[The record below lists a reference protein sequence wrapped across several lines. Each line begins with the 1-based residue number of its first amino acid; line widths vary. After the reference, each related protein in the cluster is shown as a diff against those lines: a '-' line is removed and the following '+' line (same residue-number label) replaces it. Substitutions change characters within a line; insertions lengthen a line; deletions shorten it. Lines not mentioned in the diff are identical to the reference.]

1 MVDKAKERQ
10 VNDVATLKALA
21 DPVRLAIISAL
32 MRSEGEPQTVK
43 ELAAA
48 LDEPQTKLYRH
59 VKQLEAVGLI
69 AVAGTRLVSGIV
81 ESRYVAA
88 QESLRLSREM
98 FSAGSETRTEAV
110 DAVLAAIDLVRDGF
124 RVQVRDGKLDF
135 SAPDDG
141 SAGPPAFVAHFAV
154 RLDPERMVRLR
165 RELGAIFDELAA
177 EERSA
182 APDAVEVTAF
192 ALLYGVPVADAGA
205 DRAGGAGTES
215 DAGPTAGAG

>member
-1 MVDKAKERQ
+1 M
-10 VNDVATLKALA
+10 NDVATLKALA

-48 LDEPQTKLYRH
+48 LGEPQTKLYRH

>member
-32 MRSEGEPQTVK
+32 MRAEGEPQTVK

-48 LDEPQTKLYRH
+48 LGEPQTKLYRH
-59 VKQLEAVGLI
+59 IKQLEAVGLI

-98 FSAGSETRTEAV
+98 FSAGSDTRTEAV

-135 SAPDDG
+135 SAPEDG

-177 EERSA
+177 EERST

-192 ALLYGVPVADAGA
+192 ALLYGVPVAEAGAVRAAGA
-205 DRAGGAGTES
+205 DAQ
-215 DAGPTAGAG
+215 AGPVG

>member
-1 MVDKAKERQ
+1 M
-10 VNDVATLKALA
+10 NDVATLKALA

>member
-1 MVDKAKERQ
+1 M
-10 VNDVATLKALA
+10 NDVATLKALA

-32 MRSEGEPQTVK
+32 MRAEGEPQTVK

-48 LDEPQTKLYRH
+48 LGEPQTKLYRH
-59 VKQLEAVGLI
+59 IKQLEAVGLI

-88 QESLRLSREM
+88 QGSLRLSREM

-124 RVQVRDGKLDF
+124 RIQVRDGKLDF

-177 EERSA
+177 EERST

-192 ALLYGVPVADAGA
+192 ALLYGVPAAEAGA
-205 DRAGGAGTES
+205 VRAAGAGTAA
-215 DAGPTAGAG
+215 DPAG